1 MTRRDRLSLRYRKLN
16 KPFARISEFLKD
28 KGRLMSVK
36 CAFVFPGQGSQA
48 VGMGK
53 DFFDNSDTA
62 KAMIQTASERTGIDF
77 EKLMFEANDKLGQ
90 TEFTQPA
97 ILLVGSIAHKLF
109 SDETKITPTLTLGH
123 SLGEISALVAT
134 GALDA
139 IDAVE
144 LVNLR
149 GKLMAE
155 ACANQDVGMLVS
167 LGLSDEVVEKICKA
181 QRADGKQV
189 WAANYNADGQ
199 IVIAGIKKDLEELV
213 AVLKDAKAKRAML
226 LDMSV
231 ASHCPL
237 LQSAVDPLVVKLQE
251 MIKDNFIAPVV
262 SNVTA
267 EKYNTKAEALEL
279 LAQQLVKPVKYKQ
292 MIANIDD
299 EIDCYIEFG
308 HGNVLKG
315 LNRKAT
321 KKPHFNV
328 SNMASLEETIAAIR
342 EL

>member
-1 MTRRDRLSLRYRKLN
+1 
-16 KPFARISEFLKD
+16 
-28 KGRLMSVK
+28 MSVK
-36 CAFVFPGQGSQA
+36 CAFLFPGQGSQA
-48 VGMGK
+48 QGMGK
-53 DFFDNSDTA
+53 DFFNNSDVA
-62 KAMIQTASERTGIDF
+62 KQMIADAGKRTGIDF
-77 EKLMFEANDKLGQ
+77 ENLLFEENDKLGQ
-90 TEFTQPA
+90 TEYTQPA
-97 ILLVGSIAHKLF
+97 ILLVGAIAHTLF
-109 SDETKITPTLTLGH
+109 SDATGIKPTLAMGH
-123 SLGEISALVAT
+123 SLGEFTALVAA

-155 ACANQDVGMLVS
+155 ACSTQEVGMLVS
-167 LGLSDEVVEKICKA
+167 LGLGDDAVEDICEA
-181 QRADGKQV
+181 QRAEGKKV
-189 WAANYNADGQ
+189 WAVNYNADGQ

-213 AVLKDAKAKRAML
+213 AVLKDAGAKRAML

-237 LQSAVDPLVVKLQE
+237 LESASAPLEAKLQE
-251 MIKDNFIAPVV
+251 MLKDEFIAPVI

-267 EKYNTKAEALEL
+267 KPYSTKAEALEL
-279 LAQQLVKPVKYKQ
+279 LPQQLVKPVLYKHS
-292 MIANIDD
+292 MANIDD
-299 EIDCYIEFG
+299 EVDCYIEFG

-328 SNMASLEETIAAIR
+328 SDMASLEATIEAIK

>member
-1 MTRRDRLSLRYRKLN
+1 
-16 KPFARISEFLKD
+16 
-28 KGRLMSVK
+28 MSVK
-36 CAFVFPGQGSQA
+36 CAFLFAGQGSQA

-53 DFFDNSDTA
+53 DFFENSEVA
-62 KAMIQTASERTGIDF
+62 KAMVADASSRTGINF
-77 EKLMFEANDKLGQ
+77 EQLLFEENNDLGQ

-97 ILLVGSIAHKLF
+97 ILLVATIAHKLF
-109 SDETKITPTLTLGH
+109 TDAMDIKPVLTMGH
-123 SLGEISALVAT
+123 SLGEFSALVAS

-155 ACANQDVGMLVS
+155 ACSTQEVGMMVS
-167 LGLSDEVVEKICKA
+167 LGLKDEVVEKICA
-181 QRADGKQV
+181 EQRDAGLSV
-189 WAANYNADGQ
+189 WAVNYNADGQ
-199 IVIAGIKKDLEELV
+199 IVIAGIKKDLETL
-213 AVLKDAKAKRAML
+213 APILKEAKAKRAIL

-237 LQSAVDPLVVKLQE
+237 LESAVAPLSEKLNE
-251 MIKDNFIAPVV
+251 MIKDEFIAPVI

-267 EKYNTKAEALEL
+267 EAYSTKAEALEL
-279 LAQQLVKPVKYKQ
+279 LAKQLVEPVKYKHS
-292 MIANIDD
+292 MANIDD
-299 EIDCYIEFG
+299 EVDCYIEFG
-308 HGNVLKG
+308 QGAVLKG

-328 SNMASLEETIAAIR
+328 SDIASLEATIEAIKA
-342 EL
+342 L